1 MIPQS
6 DFMIAAPVIPERM
19 SALKALLAEMN
30 LPNAPGMADPKN
42 ELVPFGEFET
52 LHFARLVIIDDQ
64 TLGDFALA
72 GYPAPEPPFDVMLA
86 FIGDCDGPAGACL
99 AALAENTAAS
109 DGLRKIFAHCVGFD
123 PNADLL
129 DWMRQRAHRTAAYYV
144 NWIGRTV
151 PQVRAEATLRTALR
165 EELVRYA
172 ASHPNA
178 GDNPRGV
185 REHLVRFAGQHPG
198 LTPGEPPTPIGWWIA
213 NALHFAILP
222 LLLILVW
229 VFAIPAFVCFPIL
242 SLWITAPFAV
252 LAVLTFLW
260 LVRISPATF
269 ALLAA
274 LGLMLI
280 PLAILCPPL
289 ILIDI
294 LFFIVLRWY
303 EKREPEVI
311 PRPTHAHDR
320 ELAEQEDHDVS
331 NQFTVIGSVK
341 PSVFR
346 RTLLTIILWVTNYGA
361 RHIYNRGHL
370 GRIQTIHFARWTF
383 LDDKR
388 RVLFLSNYDGSRQA
402 YMDDFINKVGWG
414 LNIVF
419 SNGLGY
425 PRTNWLIKD
434 GAKNELRFKDTN
446 RRHQIPTQVWYK
458 AYPGLTAF
466 DLARNTRI
474 REGLRRHR
482 MSDDDIRAW
491 LREL

>member
-19 SALKALLAEMN
+19 VALKALLATMN

-42 ELVPFGEFET
+42 ALVPFGKFET
-52 LHFARLVIIDDQ
+52 LHFARFVIVDDQ

-72 GYPAPEPPFDVMLA
+72 GYPVPQFDVTLA
-86 FIGDCDGPAGACL
+86 FIGDCDGPADACL
-99 AALAENTAAS
+99 VAIAADPAAS
-109 DGLRKIFAHCVGFD
+109 RGLRQIFSHCAGFD

-129 DWMRQRAHRTAAYYV
+129 AWMRQHAHRTAAYYV

-151 PQVRAEATLRTALR
+151 SQVRAEAALRTALR
-165 EELVRYA
+165 GELERYS
-172 ASHPNA
+172 ASAPYA
-178 GDNPRGV
+178 GENPRAV
-185 REHLVRFAGQHPG
+185 RDHLTRFAEQRDLIPA
-198 LTPGEPPTPIGWWIA
+198 EPPTPIGWWIG

-222 LLLILVW
+222 FILIVSWAL
-229 VFAIPAFVCFPIL
+229 AIPAFVCFPVL
-242 SLWITAPFAV
+242 SCWIVAPFAV

-260 LVRISPATF
+260 LVRVAPATF

-274 LGLMLI
+274 LGLMLV

-289 ILIDI
+289 VVVVLIF
-294 LFFIVLRWY
+294 LVVLRHY

-311 PRPTHAHDR
+311 PRPTHAHDA

-331 NQFTVIGSVK
+331 NQFTVVGSVK
-341 PSVFR
+341 PSMFR
-346 RTLLTIILWVTNYGA
+346 RTLLAIILWLAQYGA

-370 GRIQTIHFARWTF
+370 GRIQTIHFARWVF

-388 RVLFLSNYDGSRQA
+388 RVLFLSNYDGSHQA

-419 SNGLGY
+419 SNGFGY

-474 REGLRRHR
+474 REGLQRER
-482 MSDDDIRAW
+482 MSDHDIRAW